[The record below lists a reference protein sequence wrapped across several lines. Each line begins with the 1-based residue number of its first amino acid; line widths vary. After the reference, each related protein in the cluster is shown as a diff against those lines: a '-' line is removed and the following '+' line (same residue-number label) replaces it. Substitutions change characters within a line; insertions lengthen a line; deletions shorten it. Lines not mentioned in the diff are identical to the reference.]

1 MLLLTSKGAAGVTGS
16 GFITLAATLA
26 ALDGKV
32 PVAGVALILGVDR
45 FMSEARAITNIIGNG
60 VATLVVARWEGPA
73 RRRQD
78 AGRARCRS
86 AGPGLSMVGDGSFEL
101 AFEQRPN
108 YLFVRV
114 SGING
119 RLDTTIAYWTA
130 IAAEVRRR
138 KPRCLMV
145 HDEMLGET
153 PPPEEL
159 QRLIQAMAGLGFEGV
174 RVAYVEAHA
183 SQLPGGPARRDLRA
197 RGRASRAAFSAA
209 RTRPRCGCGSATA
222 ERVAAWAAPCFPLPA
237 IGGNMP
243 AIPPE
248 PAA

>member
-1 MLLLTSKGAAGVTGS
+1 
-16 GFITLAATLA
+16 
-26 ALDGKV
+26 
-32 PVAGVALILGVDR
+32 
-45 FMSEARAITNIIGNG
+45 
-60 VATLVVARWEGPA
+60 
-73 RRRQD
+73 
-78 AGRARCRS
+78 
-86 AGPGLSMVGDGSFEL
+86 MVGDGSFEL

-114 SGING
+114 SGVNG

-183 SQLPGGPARRDLRA
+183 SQLPEVQHGEIFAREAGFQGRVFGNEDEAALWLRF
-197 RGRASRAAFSAA
+197 GH
-209 RTRPRCGCGSATA
+209 G
-222 ERVAAWAAPCFPLPA
+222 
-237 IGGNMP
+237 
-243 AIPPE
+243 
-248 PAA
+248 